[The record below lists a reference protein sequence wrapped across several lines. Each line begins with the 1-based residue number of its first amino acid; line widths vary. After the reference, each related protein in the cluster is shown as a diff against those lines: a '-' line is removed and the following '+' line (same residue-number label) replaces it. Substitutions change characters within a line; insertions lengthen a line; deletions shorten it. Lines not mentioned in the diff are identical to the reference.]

1 MNVCLEIICLELELH
16 RMLWKSMEG
25 FSELGVVFLDG
36 GVRTLA
42 FLIRVIYQFNPI
54 INALELLALS
64 RHRSSFL
71 LRSKLFWLVPLIA
84 KC

>member
-1 MNVCLEIICLELELH
+1 MNVCLEIICLELH

-42 FLIRVIYQFNPI
+42 FLIRDIYQFQFNPI
-54 INALELLALS
+54 INAFNDFTIS
-64 RHRSSFL
+64 GNM
-71 LRSKLFWLVPLIA
+71 SKIR
-84 KC
+84 

>member
-1 MNVCLEIICLELELH
+1 MNVCLEIICLELH

-54 INALELLALS
+54 INAFNDFTIS
-64 RHRSSFL
+64 GNM
-71 LRSKLFWLVPLIA
+71 SKI
-84 KC
+84 K